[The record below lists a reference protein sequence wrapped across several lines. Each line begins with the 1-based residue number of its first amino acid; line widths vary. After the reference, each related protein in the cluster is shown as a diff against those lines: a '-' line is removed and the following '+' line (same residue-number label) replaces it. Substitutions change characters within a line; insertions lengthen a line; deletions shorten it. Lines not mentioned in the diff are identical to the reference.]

1 MSEDA
6 AAATAYQ
13 AVRKMFEDAD
23 TNGDSLL
30 DASELATLMAT
41 MQLQVWVARK
51 GNAVAMAPDSTEAIL
66 AQMEM
71 LDTTKQ
77 GGLNFA
83 QFCQLLGMPPWNAL
97 VAEEI
102 SALLR
107 SVSGEEEAVL
117 SPKTRAIKTRRASI
131 CEGLSEDSALAGF
144 LAEIAQLPNDVVR
157 AGLLGGTL
165 AGKVDQVATM
175 SDAEVL
181 CCISVTAGDV
191 WCTGS

>member
-1 MSEDA
+1 MSDD

-13 AVRKMFEDAD
+13 TVRKMFEDAD
-23 TNGDSLL
+23 TDGNSLL
-30 DASELATLMAT
+30 DANELATLMAT

-51 GNAVAMAPDSTEAIL
+51 GNAAAMARDSTEAIL

-83 QFCQLLGMPPWNAL
+83 QFCQLLGMPPWDAL

-107 SVSGEEEAVL
+107 SVSGGEQVVL

-157 AGLLGGTL
+157 AGLSGGTL
-165 AGKVDQVATM
+165 TGKVDQVAAM

-181 CCISVTAGDV
+181 CCISMTCG
-191 WCTGS
+191 